1 MPTPTLVALAV
12 LGLPAA
18 RADLPVH
25 CLRHQIAGEWDFFLG
40 PPSVRRR
47 GCGHQRPGQVIQ
59 PAVVLPEI
67 SEQKAVVLSD
77 PRRARTVSD
86 DRGNWTMVYD
96 EAIEVNVDGISFLAF
111 HRFDTGLG
119 DGGGNVSRCGET
131 QLGWYHDIAN
141 SKWGCFYARKRVRE
155 PPSPSQPGPSVV
167 SKSEDYD
174 KPLGLDFHSMFA
186 AGLNMLQN
194 LWTAKP
200 HDRLVGKSLRDMN
213 GMAGISRTTT
223 PAEQRAASPFSEQP
237 RAAADAPASFLQSG
251 ARRSFLSAR
260 EAPLP
265 ASWDWGNVSG
275 VSYLDDVLD
284 QGACGSCYAV
294 ATTRM
299 LSARHRVRRRD
310 PSLEAFSIE
319 FPLYCSEYNQGCDG
333 GYAFLLSRWS
343 RDVGL
348 VPESCGGYA
357 SAGGRCSLQCDLRGQ
372 RRWRADNHHYVG
384 GYYGAA
390 SEGEMMRELVEGG
403 PLVAAFEPKP
413 DIMYYSGGIYASV
426 PNHRAEW
433 EQVDHAVLL
442 VGYGVEN
449 GQKYWTLQNSW
460 GNTWGENGFF
470 RMLRGSDE
478 SGIESI
484 VVSADVVEDTR
495 NEALLELANQL

>member
-1 MPTPTLVALAV
+1 
-12 LGLPAA
+12 
-18 RADLPVH
+18 
-25 CLRHQIAGEWDFFLG
+25 
-40 PPSVRRR
+40 
-47 GCGHQRPGQVIQ
+47 
-59 PAVVLPEI
+59 
-67 SEQKAVVLSD
+67 
-77 PRRARTVSD
+77 
-86 DRGNWTMVYD
+86 MVYD
-96 EAIEVNVDGISFLAF
+96 EAFEVNVDGISFLAF
-111 HRFDTGLG
+111 HRFDMDLG
-119 DGGGNVSRCGET
+119 DGGGNASRCGET
-131 QLGWYHDIAN
+131 QLGWYHDFAN
-141 SKWGCFYARKRVRE
+141 SKWGCFHARKRVLE
-155 PPSPSQPGPSVV
+155 PPTPSQPGPSVV
-167 SKSEDYD
+167 AKSEDYD

-186 AGLNMLQN
+186 AGLNMFQS

-200 HDRLVGKSLRDMN
+200 HDWLVGKSLRDMN
-213 GMAGISRTTT
+213 GMAGISRTTS
-223 PAEQRAASPFSEQP
+223 ASEQRAVDPFFKPP
-237 RAAADAPASFLQSG
+237 RPATGAPPSFLQSG

-265 ASWDWGNVSG
+265 ESWNWGNVSG

-310 PSLEAFSIE
+310 PALEAFSIE
-319 FPLYCSEYNQGCDG
+319 FPLYCSEYNQGCGG

-343 RDVGL
+343 QDVGM
-348 VPESCGGYA
+348 VPESCGRYS

-390 SEGEMMRELVEGG
+390 SESEMMRELVEGG

-442 VGYGVEN
+442 VGYGVES
-449 GQKYWTLQNSW
+449 GKKYWTLQNSW

-495 NEALLELANQL
+495 GEVLLELANQL